1 MADRVVGV
9 LSDTQIR
16 GLISRGNIGHCGTNP
31 MWWEKLIQ
39 PASIDLTLGA
49 SIMRIRSSFL
59 PGINRTVKSHMDTFV
74 QYEREFGNGYVI
86 EPGVTYLVQL
96 SESLS
101 LPKNVEAAFNP
112 KSTTGR
118 LDVFVRIIG
127 DNTQEFD
134 KLPLG
139 YNGPL
144 YAEIT
149 SATFPI
155 KLRQGDSLVQ
165 MRLRQRGRLVGGNDY
180 VSIEPDGQVMQVPWT
195 ELADNHK
202 VVDHGLPSFDD
213 NHNLILSANII
224 GSHGVPVAYKARS
237 HTPVIDLRM
246 IDHYQPFEFWEP
258 IYNQFRDYII
268 LDPNACYILAS
279 YEKVL
284 IPNQYAAEMTSY
296 ESGYGEF
303 RAHYAGFFDPGFG
316 NNNGEPAAQAVLEL
330 RTHSVPFALR
340 QFQPVTKL
348 RFEYMLDEPQKP
360 YGSNKGYNYQHQGLA
375 LAKQFQSSRIP
386 T

>member
-1 MADRVVGV
+1 MTDRVVGV
-9 LSDTQIR
+9 LNDTQIQ
-16 GLISRGNIGHCGTNP
+16 GLISRGNIGHAGTNP

-39 PASIDLTLGA
+39 PASIDLTLGG

-59 PGINRTVKSHMDTFV
+59 PGADRTVKSHMDTFV
-74 QYEREFGNGYVI
+74 QYEREFGNGYII

-96 SESLS
+96 SERLS

-118 LDVFVRIIG
+118 LDIFVRIIG
-127 DNTQEFD
+127 DKAQEFD

-139 YNGPL
+139 YEGPL

-155 KLRQGDSLVQ
+155 KLRAGDSLVQ

-180 VSIEPDGQVMQVPWT
+180 NTIETDNQSLQVRRP

-213 NHNLILSANII
+213 KDNLILSANVI
-224 GSHGVPVAYKARS
+224 GLHGVPVAYKARS
-237 HTPVIDLRM
+237 HTPVIDLRQL
-246 IDHYQPFEFWEP
+246 DHYRSGEFWEP
-258 IYNQFRDYII
+258 IFNPFRDYII

-279 YEKVL
+279 YDKVL

-316 NNNGEPAAQAVLEL
+316 NKNGKPAAQAVLEL

-348 RFEYMLDEPQKP
+348 RFEHMLNEPERP
-360 YGSNKGYNYQHQGLA
+360 YGDKANYQHQGLA
-375 LAKQFQSSRIP
+375 LAKQFQSSRIS